1 VGTVIFA
8 AGQALAFPAL
18 LTLAV
23 RGTPA
28 AERSSVVGT
37 FTACA
42 DVGFALGAL
51 GLGAVAAVGGYESV
65 FLVGALAS
73 VVGAFLLAR
82 TPARTELAAA
92 EAS

>member
-1 VGTVIFA
+1 
-8 AGQALAFPAL
+8 
-18 LTLAV
+18 
-23 RGTPA
+23 
-28 AERSSVVGT
+28 
-37 FTACA
+37 
-42 DVGFALGAL
+42 
-51 GLGAVAAVGGYESV
+51 VAAVGGYESV